1 MSAETESIILGF
13 IALFAAIGTAV
24 AIRRKTAPMAVACC
38 VVIGGALL
46 LFGGLDREARRDAER
61 EAQRLQ
67 LQKQLRASYSDGLSN
82 ESSTDAVRSSS
93 GADGRS
99 STVIFDLDGRRLD
112 PRGIGGPQR
121 ARTTGGLETGVGS
134 GSIVPEG
141 KSRSLANGAS
151 NADRQT
157 EADDDDADDSRR
169 TSAAAWNWKSSN
181 YSPRHPV
188 SRLLR
193 FSSSTKERGGAI
205 RAAKQCTSCHECQRG
220 ELLGAFSYRF
230 ERP

>member
-121 ARTTGGLETGVGS
+121 ARTTGGLETGVAS

-141 KSRSLANGAS
+141 SQEAL
-151 NADRQT
+151 QT
-157 EADDDDADDSRR
+157 GRATPTGRR
-169 TSAAAWNWKSSN
+169 KPMMMMPMTPEEPQPPPGTGNRRII
-181 YSPRHPV
+181 PPDTR
-188 SRLLR
+188 
-193 FSSSTKERGGAI
+193 
-205 RAAKQCTSCHECQRG
+205 
-220 ELLGAFSYRF
+220 
-230 ERP
+230 